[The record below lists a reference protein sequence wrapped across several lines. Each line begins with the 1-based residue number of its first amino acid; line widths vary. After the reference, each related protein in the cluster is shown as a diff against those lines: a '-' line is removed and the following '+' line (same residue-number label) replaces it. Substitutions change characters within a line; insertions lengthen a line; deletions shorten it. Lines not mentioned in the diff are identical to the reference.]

1 MVQQR
6 IKAVFAQVFQ
16 VDPAHLPATASPSS
30 IEGWDSFGHLAL
42 VEALQNE
49 FSVQFE
55 LEEIA
60 QMENLEAIE
69 EIIRRRRG
77 ERS

>member
-6 IKAVFAQVFQ
+6 IRAVFAQVFQ
-16 VDPAHLPATASPSS
+16 VDPAQLPPTASPAE

-42 VEALQNE
+42 VEALQVE

-55 LEEIA
+55 LEDIA
-60 QMENLEAIE
+60 RMDNLEAIE
-69 EIIRRRRG
+69 DVLRLRG
-77 ERS
+77 AGAS

>member
-6 IKAVFAQVFQ
+6 IKAVLAQVFQ
-16 VDPAHLPATASPSS
+16 VDPAQLPTTASPST
-30 IEGWDSFGHLAL
+30 IDGWDSFGHLAL

-49 FSVQFE
+49 FCLQFE
-55 LEEIA
+55 VEDIA
-60 QMENLEAIE
+60 EMENLQAIE

-77 ERS
+77 ESP